1 EFNKFYAPA
10 VLQEYVMQEALKRGS
25 TFYNLLGIQGTF
37 DGSDSILR
45 FKQNFNGYIIRKMGT
60 FNYYPSPF
68 KYKGIQLLKK
78 VLKRN

>member
-1 EFNKFYAPA
+1 
-10 VLQEYVMQEALKRGS
+10 
-25 TFYNLLGIQGTF
+25 
-37 DGSDSILR
+37 
-45 FKQNFNGYIIRKMGT
+45 MGT